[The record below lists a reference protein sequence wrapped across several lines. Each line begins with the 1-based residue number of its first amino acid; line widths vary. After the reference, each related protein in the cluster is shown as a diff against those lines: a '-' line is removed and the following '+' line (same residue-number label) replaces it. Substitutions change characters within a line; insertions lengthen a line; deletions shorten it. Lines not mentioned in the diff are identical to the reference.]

1 MNIQS
6 FVLYT
11 DVRPILDL
19 VPPEDGLPLLK
30 AIFDYAAGE
39 EVEPFQNFVTAKV
52 WEMIRQKL
60 EAGREKAMKRSET
73 NRQNIRARWDKEK
86 DTTVYDSVQKN
97 TTVNDSIQ
105 SNTNGVHIQNSTVQ
119 YCDSTELSQLHVQD
133 SNITDT
139 EKAEPVLD
147 PAGGRPAGASAAE
160 AAPQPAPE
168 TDLFTIDQI
177 KNCIRKNK
185 IDLSDDGAAAFLE
198 EMHGSGWTLYGKPV
212 EKRFITRTLREW
224 AKRHGEYAAA
234 DPEEEAR
241 AAAEKA
247 RRAKEAARRVRERE
261 EAKAR
266 EQAEAE
272 ERKRRER
279 EAEARRKQEE
289 AERPERFADLLSV
302 AKKHSRPDKVPEDL
316 QKLMERDEIPEYA
329 LMAFNGV
336 KDFFPADKPISEC
349 DSDYITLYCIK
360 EWDTI
365 RETIRKYAEVTGI
378 EF

>member
-19 VPPEDGLPLLK
+19 VPPDDGLPLLK

-73 NRQNIRARWDKEK
+73 NRQNVRKRWGKED
-86 DTTVYDSVQKN
+86 DTTVYDTLPKN

-105 SNTNGVHIQNSTVQ
+105 SNTNRVHIQNSTVQ

-133 SNITDT
+133 SNITDSR
-139 EKAEPVLD
+139 VFD
-147 PAGGRPAGASAAE
+147 PAGAGPAGASAAG
-160 AAPQPAPE
+160 AAPRPVPE
-168 TDLFTIDQI
+168 TDLFSIDQI

-185 IDLSDDGAAAFLE
+185 IDMSDDGAAAFLE

-247 RRAKEAARRVRERE
+247 
-261 EAKAR
+261 
-266 EQAEAE
+266 EQAEEAAQ
-272 ERKRRER
+272 RKRQREQL
-279 EAEARRKQEE
+279 EEE
-289 AERPERFADLLSV
+289 AGQFSQAVQLAINVSCR
-302 AKKHSRPDKVPEDL
+302 KGKHIKMSIPFSLRTKMIDDN
-316 QKLMERDEIPEYA
+316 IPEYA
-329 LMAFNGV
+329 VMAYSKMIGKQYASKQIDDYDMEYINYLV
-336 KDFFPADKPISEC
+336 QSWDSVRDK
-349 DSDYITLYCIK
+349 
-360 EWDTI
+360 
-365 RETIRKYAEVTGI
+365 IRKYAEVTGI